1 VGQIWGVNLTG
12 IIFNTEGNSADRK
25 SQERNPLDFH
35 IGTNLKG
42 EWYARREARCVR
54 VWRRRAL
61 LRDGITEEQLEGMGT
76 ARWERGS
83 QAVVSKAISSSK
95 TPSIR
100 QQSTSW
106 S

>member
-1 VGQIWGVNLTG
+1 MMPVSDVVGTGRACPVSLTG

-25 SQERNPLDFH
+25 RQERNPLDFP

-42 EWYARREARCVR
+42 ELYARREARCVR

-76 ARWERGS
+76 AR
-83 QAVVSKAISSSK
+83 
-95 TPSIR
+95 
-100 QQSTSW
+100 
-106 S
+106 